1 MRIAMSAIICFCFAG
16 CGVELL
22 TTTAIV
28 GELQKEQLEATRGAV
43 QNAGDGMAKINIQRA
58 IDTYRAE
65 KGSNPPSLEA
75 LVPDW
80 LPSLPNRPD
89 GSAYAY
95 DPATGKVLDGPAS
108 GGVTSADRANMER
121 IREAINAYGMRTGF
135 YPPSIEALVPQYL
148 AELPK
153 TESGHAFLYDMRTG
167 ALAHPA
173 AGTQSAAGTAPA
185 PRPGTGLS
193 PMGEAMT
200 GLSMQQQLGTMSNA
214 GASSAGS
221 RAGQQ
226 IGNATAGHN
235 QRQEEAL
242 QQLGL

>member
-1 MRIAMSAIICFCFAG
+1 MRMLMLGIVCLGLAG

-43 QNAGDGMAKINIQRA
+43 QNAGEGMAKINIQRA

-65 KGSNPPSLEA
+65 KGANPPSLDA
-75 LVPDW
+75 LVPEW
-80 LPSLPNRPD
+80 LPSLPKRPD
-89 GSAYAY
+89 GTAFAY
-95 DPATGKVLDGPAS
+95 DPATGKVLDRPAS
-108 GGVTSADRANMER
+108 GGVTAADRAQMDR
-121 IREAINAYGMRTGF
+121 IQQAIKAYGMRTGF
-135 YPPSIEALVPQYL
+135 YPPSLEALVPQYL
-148 AELPK
+148 ADVPK
-153 TESGHAFLYDMRTG
+153 TESGQDFLYDMRTG
-167 ALAHPA
+167 ALAHPEA
-173 AGTQSAAGTAPA
+173 AGTPAAAAAQS
-185 PRPGTGLS
+185 PRTGTGLS

-200 GLSMQQQLGTMSNA
+200 GLGMQQQLGNMSNA

-221 RAGQQ
+221 HAGQKV
-226 IGNATAGHN
+226 GNVTAGHN